1 MMAEEFYEFVSK
13 AHKKF
18 ISGTNFKVFHCIPE
32 TFDAWLRAKQ
42 TMHDTDEHEIS
53 NDKILH
59 TQSLGH
65 CDPSAAVPL
74 ACQRRPNFIGFSVKA
89 IKVFALQPD
98 AKKLKLGCQQLTIFQ
113 PPAHIFAGQFSLT
126 TCGKMLFLLSLVRRE
141 LLSLSVKRCQNFYR
155 DFMSRMSFLEHCND
169 CRATSLTAVPMVPV
183 AFQT

>member
-1 MMAEEFYEFVSK
+1 
-13 AHKKF
+13 
-18 ISGTNFKVFHCIPE
+18 
-32 TFDAWLRAKQ
+32 
-42 TMHDTDEHEIS
+42 MHDTDEHEIS

-98 AKKLKLGCQQLTIFQ
+98 AKKLKLECQQLTIFQ

-155 DFMSRMSFLEHCND
+155 DFMNRMSFLEHCND